1 MLYEL
6 TDVTKHYAQRRK
18 QVAALAGIDLTID
31 EGEFLAIQGSTGSGK
46 TTLLQMLGAMDR
58 PSGGKLDF
66 EGRDLARMGERDL
79 SELRSHSFGFIFQGF
94 NLIPTLTAQENV
106 ETALVPW
113 HVAVHERRRR
123 AEEALAG
130 VGLAER
136 ARHIPSE
143 LSGGEQQRVAIA
155 RALVRAPR
163 VILADEP
170 TGNLDERT
178 RDDII
183 GLLEELWRE
192 RGQTLIVVTHD
203 TWVASRASRRI
214 WLDAG
219 RIEEEE
225 TTGPHVDG
233 RFLEV
238 AARRRP
244 SRSDEISSRRS
255 EAGRRRQY
263 ICTGGAARQ
272 SASWRCPSPSTGG
285 PCVTRTCSSG
295 RSASSLSVG
304 AKTSLLPG
312 PRRSRCSGSRSG
324 GRPQRRRRRRRRRRR
339 AARARKPGARCAVGG
354 RWCTPRPTRRR
365 WAPPC
370 RRSPS
375 APPRVGLRPQPP
387 AHERVTPDARRALGR
402 EALVQRLRA
411 ARVIRAVAS
420 SSTRAAA
427 AARSS
432 SCARSASRRSSSSAG
447 TTGSTSSSA
456 SPATRA

>member
-1 MLYEL
+1 
-6 TDVTKHYAQRRK
+6 
-18 QVAALAGIDLTID
+18 
-31 EGEFLAIQGSTGSGK
+31 
-46 TTLLQMLGAMDR
+46 MLGAMDR

-66 EGRDLARMGERDL
+66 EGRDLAKMGERDL

-113 HVAVHERRRR
+113 HVAADERRRR

-130 VGLAER
+130 VGLADR

-225 TTGPHVDG
+225 TAGCRKSMGDSSRWPRRPSRSEPPQAPPTGAFPARAASPPRAPSSLLRPCG
-233 RFLEV
+233 RYNSRRPERGPVLSASCARRGATLREAPTAAAGGDAAGV
-238 AARRRP
+238 STSAPAARRGTAPAAAARRRP
-244 SRSDEISSRRS
+244 
-255 EAGRRRQY
+255 
-263 ICTGGAARQ
+263 
-272 SASWRCPSPSTGG
+272 P
-285 PCVTRTCSSG
+285 
-295 RSASSLSVG
+295 
-304 AKTSLLPG
+304 
-312 PRRSRCSGSRSG
+312 
-324 GRPQRRRRRRRRRRR
+324 
-339 AARARKPGARCAVGG
+339 AARA
-354 RWCTPRPTRRR
+354 
-365 WAPPC
+365 
-370 RRSPS
+370 
-375 APPRVGLRPQPP
+375 
-387 AHERVTPDARRALGR
+387 
-402 EALVQRLRA
+402 
-411 ARVIRAVAS
+411 
-420 SSTRAAA
+420 
-427 AARSS
+427 
-432 SCARSASRRSSSSAG
+432 
-447 TTGSTSSSA
+447 
-456 SPATRA
+456 